1 MTVLYYVFHLCAINR
16 KTLGLGFNVHC
27 FWFLEQV
34 WFNCSYGRMT
44 GNAFDSLP
52 LPSGVPV
59 PMCFCSDPCKVAK
72 SDEEDTYRQ
81 RYWMCANFAFE
92 PILR

>member
-1 MTVLYYVFHLCAINR
+1 M
-16 KTLGLGFNVHC
+16 
-27 FWFLEQV
+27 
-34 WFNCSYGRMT
+34 FNCSYGRMT
-44 GNAFDSLP
+44 GNTFDPLP

-59 PMCFCSDPCKVAK
+59 SMCFCGDPYKVAK

-92 PILR
+92 HTLRQRRINKMVRN